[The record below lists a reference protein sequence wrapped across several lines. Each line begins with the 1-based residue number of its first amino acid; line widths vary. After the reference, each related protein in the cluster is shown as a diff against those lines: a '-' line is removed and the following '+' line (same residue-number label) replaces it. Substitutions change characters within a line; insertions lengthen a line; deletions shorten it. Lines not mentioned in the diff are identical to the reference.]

1 MGRAKTSPRPS
12 PPGGEGGFG
21 GAVTFRQRSILV
33 VDDEPV
39 VRALLTAALEPTGSR
54 LVEAVDGSEALDVA
68 WREHPDVVL
77 LDVGLPKLSGI
88 DVCRALKTSPS
99 PPHVILIT
107 GDALAEGIETS
118 GADSVIAKPFRPSD
132 LVDEVERAFAVVG
145 SGL

>member
-1 MGRAKTSPRPS
+1 M
-12 PPGGEGGFG
+12 
-21 GAVTFRQRSILV
+21 TFRERSILV

-88 DVCRALKTSPS
+88 DVCRALKTSPT

-107 GDALAEGIETS
+107 GDAQADGIEAS
-118 GADSVIAKPFRPSD
+118 GADGVIAKPFLPAE
-132 LVDEVERAFAVVG
+132 LVDQVERAFAADATG
-145 SGL
+145 